1 MTDAHA
7 DHDCNLDK
15 VSAAITVVCGCCYN
29 RGANAVGIGTE
40 VLGVNYFILLLSVV
54 AVAVSV
60 AVAAVVGGA
69 RAGTGDFCYNC
80 SDVSTAAELSAPET
94 SKLPAQVSGLRD
106 GSSQEFRLRTSSGYR
121 RTPCIKK
128 FAQPWPGSPSRWP
141 EGWQELWGW
150 GFGSH
155 DPGIRLR
162 LGFWGRGKGLSA
174 QCSYATVGAAQG
186 CSLSAAG

>member
-29 RGANAVGIGTE
+29 RGANAVGIGAE
-40 VLGVNYFILLLSVV
+40 VLGVNYFCLLLLLLFRLQLLLLL
-54 AVAVSV
+54 
-60 AVAAVVGGA
+60 VGPGPA
-69 RAGTGDFCYNC
+69 RAISVTTARMFQPLQNFLPQKRRNSLLRFRVFVMAVLRSSDFERAAATGAF
-80 SDVSTAAELSAPET
+80 
-94 SKLPAQVSGLRD
+94 PASRN
-106 GSSQEFRLRTSSGYR
+106 SRSRAR
-121 RTPCIKK
+121 
-128 FAQPWPGSPSRWP
+128 SPSRWP
-141 EGWQELWGW
+141 EGWQKLWGW

-174 QCSYATVGAAQG
+174 RCSYATVGAAQG